1 MANDL
6 GLLSE
11 ELNVPGRHLAGNF
24 SQALTHL
31 AFVNTALGLCGP
43 TLQRGG

>member
-11 ELNVPGRHLAGNF
+11 EFNVPAQHLAGNF
-24 SQALTHL
+24 PQALTHL
-31 AFVNTALGLCGP
+31 AFVNTALDLCGP